1 MSPSFST
8 TTTFYWLPLLPT
20 QHLTPSTVTDNYT
33 ICPSVQSKA
42 VLMRWSRCMRSCM
55 YTLIKGCQKVTPCW
69 RVASIPQG
77 EISSAP
83 KEANHSSA
91 IIFPGII
98 IPGMTSNSYNKGGL
112 RHVGM
117 CQSSGTTWLERPV
130 IMFQQVIILDSLSC
144 ISLKCS
150 SAELDF
156 HFCPRASL
164 DALLRSTKGDEC
176 IPHKDGAT
184 AVPELLTWWNPD
196 LRLNVIF

>member
-8 TTTFYWLPLLPT
+8 TTTFYWLPLLPV
-20 QHLTPSTVTDNYT
+20 QHLTLSTVTDSYT
-33 ICPSVQSKA
+33 ICPSVQFKA
-42 VLMRWSRCMRSCM
+42 VLMCRSRCMRSRM
-55 YTLIKGCQKVTPCW
+55 YALIKGCQGVTACW
-69 RVASIPQG
+69 KVASVPQG
-77 EISSAP
+77 EISSAA

-91 IIFPGII
+91 VIFLGII
-98 IPGMTSNSYNKGGL
+98 IPGMTSKSYNEGGL

-117 CQSSGTTWLERPV
+117 CRSSGTTWLERPV

-156 HFCPRASL
+156 HFFPRASL

-176 IPHKDGAT
+176 IPHEDGAT
-184 AVPELLTWWNPD
+184 AVPAPLTWWNPD
-196 LRLNVIF
+196 RRLNVIF